1 MKKHISLLL
10 AGLATLLWC
19 GCGDDD
25 GGTVAPEEPQEE
37 ADVEPGEISG
47 LGASSTP
54 TTIRVGWQWPADSST
69 IRFLRV
75 EYFDHGRQRKVAVRC
90 DLTVRSVEVTDARP
104 EYGAYEFKLQAWS
117 TTGKGGRVFTIS
129 QSASE
134 AGTTPADISGL
145 RSRAEPGT
153 MTVEW
158 DYPADASTIARVRVA
173 WFDHAAGQEQERV
186 LTPPENSLTLSGL
199 PDEPVAYVFTVE
211 TVSADGN
218 AGPANRIRHIAAVRP
233 PDLPEVA
240 TAARAGAVVLRWKWP
255 AELAKVSHAEVKWFD
270 HARGDTIRL
279 AVTPPQDSVEVSDAL
294 ARYGD
299 YVFAISTVS
308 VTGIAGAA
316 KTARQKS
323 DPATPR
329 AVREHPVVIVG
340 NLWTDSQETS
350 EGPIG
355 NLTDGD
361 TRTYFHMSWTRPT
374 PFPHYIVADL
384 GAEMDSV
391 RFRYTTRDHS
401 NLDHPREMDVLL
413 SQEFDRSL
421 SKVGQARVAKSLSVE
436 ADKLPQS
443 AATSWTSPVIA
454 DGQKF
459 RYLWLKIKS
468 SVSGDNWVALSE
480 LSVSEVRYALYD
492 PEGEK

>member
-1 MKKHISLLL
+1 MKKHISMLLV
-10 AGLATLLWC
+10 GLASILWS
-19 GCGDDD
+19 GCGDD
-25 GGTVAPEEPQEE
+25 GGTAAPGGPQEE
-37 ADVEPGEISG
+37 AEVEPGEISG

-54 TTIRVGWQWPADSST
+54 TTIRVSWRWPADSAT

-90 DLTVRSVEVTDARP
+90 DLTVSSIEVTDARP
-104 EYGAYEFKLQAWS
+104 EYGPYEFTLQAWS
-117 TTGKGGRVFTIS
+117 TTGKSGRVFTIS
-129 QSASE
+129 QSAAE

-145 RSRAEPGT
+145 RSSAEPGT

-158 DYPADASTIARVRVA
+158 DYPADARTIDHVRVT
-173 WFDHAAGQEQERV
+173 WFDHATGQAQERS
-186 LTPPENSLTLSGL
+186 LAPPENSLTLSGL
-199 PDEPVAYVFTVE
+199 PDEAEAYVFTVE

-218 AGPANRIRHIAAVRP
+218 TGTPCRIRHTAAVRP
-233 PDLPEVA
+233 PDLAEVS
-240 TAARAGAVVLRWKWP
+240 TAARTGTVVLRWQWP
-255 AELAKVSHAEVKWFD
+255 QEMAKASHVEVKYYD
-270 HARGDTIRL
+270 HARGDTTRL
-279 AVTPPQDSVEVSDAL
+279 AVYPPQDSVEVSDAL

-299 YVFAISTVS
+299 YVFSISVVS
-308 VTGIAGAA
+308 TTGIVGAA
-316 KTARQKS
+316 KTVSQKS
-323 DPATPR
+323 GPAASR

-340 NLWTDSQETS
+340 NLWTDSQEAT

-361 TRTYFHMSWTRPT
+361 VSTYFHMSWTSPT
-374 PFPHYIVADL
+374 AFPHYIVVDL

-391 RFRYTTRDHS
+391 RFSYTTRDHS
-401 NLDHPREMDVLL
+401 NRDHPREMDVLL

-421 SKVGQARVAKSLSVE
+421 SKAGQARTAKSLSVE
-436 ADKLPQS
+436 TDKLPQS

-492 PEGEK
+492 PESDK